1 MMYLGKFSDKSDKKK
16 KAIKIQILAKAGT
29 FCVSISCMKH

>member
-1 MMYLGKFSDKSDKKK
+1 MMYLGKFSDESDKR

-29 FCVSISCMKH
+29 FYVSISCMKH

>member
-1 MMYLGKFSDKSDKKK
+1 MLYLGKFSDKSDKR
-16 KAIKIQILAKAGT
+16 KAIKIQILAKARA